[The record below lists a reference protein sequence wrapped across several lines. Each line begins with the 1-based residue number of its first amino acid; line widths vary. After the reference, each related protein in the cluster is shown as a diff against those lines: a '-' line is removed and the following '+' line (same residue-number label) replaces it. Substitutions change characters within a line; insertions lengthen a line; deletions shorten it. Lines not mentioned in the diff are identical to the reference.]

1 MKIYVKLFAN
11 LVRRVSEDVTAKHS
25 KKLSAGTPL
34 EIELPE
40 NSSITDLLSY
50 LALRREEVITVFV
63 GGRAREFDYML
74 TPGDQVGIFPPL
86 GGG

>member
-1 MKIYVKLFAN
+1 MKVYVKLFAN
-11 LVRRVSEDVTAKHS
+11 LVRRVSEDVIDKHS

-40 NSSITDLLSY
+40 NSNLTDLLSY
-50 LALRREEVITVFV
+50 LALRREEVVAVFV
-63 GGRAREFDYML
+63 GGRARELDYML
-74 TPGDQVGIFPPL
+74 APGDQVGIFPPL

>member
-1 MKIYVKLFAN
+1 MIIYVKLFAN
-11 LVRRVSEDVTAKHS
+11 LVRRVSADVTNKHS
-25 KKLSAGTPL
+25 KKLIAGTPL

-50 LALRREEVITVFV
+50 LALQRREVVAVFV

-74 TPGDQVGIFPPL
+74 APGDQVGIFPPL